1 MMTNPRLHHR
11 CASRFCSYTVLDPY
25 QGTPEKTDGVT
36 DDATTL
42 PAAVKQYVKPGAI
55 LTLNPGQYAELNINV
70 SVGDGL
76 GVCNMEGT
84 AK

>member
-1 MMTNPRLHHR
+1 
-11 CASRFCSYTVLDPY
+11 VLDPY

-55 LTLNPGQYAELNINV
+55 LTLNPGQYNAELNINV
-70 SVGDGL
+70 SAGDGL